1 MAKKERIQV
10 RAEHPGYS
18 CGKIEHMTIDEL
30 KARAVN
36 ENFDGTCPACG
47 KFHLTRAEIERLEK
61 IKIADTEGYKE
72 MEAQAMAS
80 SEQK

>member
-1 MAKKERIQV
+1 MQKKERIQV
-10 RAEHPGYS
+10 RAENPGNS
-18 CGKIEHMTIDEL
+18 CGKIDHMTIDEL
-30 KARAVN
+30 KARAVD

-61 IKIADTEGYKE
+61 IRIADTEEYKK

-80 SEQK
+80 DFR